1 MEATNGS
8 LLLNIALVLAISTA
22 QRIFAIKIRRT
33 KNHTAI
39 SQDYLLGGVRASHAS
54 GKINGVAMEAIAHVV
69 IPSASVG
76 IQRSEMRL
84 RLDLHVATSLLLAM
98 T

>member
-33 KNHTAI
+33 KNHAAI
-39 SQDYLLGGVRASHAS
+39 SQDYLLGGARASHAI
-54 GKINGVAMEAIAHVV
+54 GKFNGVAAKSIAHVV

>member
-33 KNHTAI
+33 RTQATV
-39 SQDYLLGGVRASHAS
+39 SQDYLLGGARASHAN

-69 IPSASVG
+69 IQSASVR
-76 IQRSEMRL
+76 IQCSEMRL